1 MMQGF
6 IYSFEL
12 ELSNLYIYII
22 VGVSHMLVKL
32 LLVII
37 LFKIGTRQVYYGVA
51 VLYLS
56 VIFSIV
62 VFVLIGP
69 GYKNLIYRESQ
80 LVTYALYLMIAFN
93 CRSFQFRELSSLLFV
108 MFIVLLL
115 QNYWH
120 IVRQTIN
127 V

>member
-12 ELSNLYIYII
+12 ELSNLHIYII
-22 VGVSHMLVKL
+22 VGLSHLLIKL

-37 LFKIGTRQVYYGVA
+37 LFKIGFRQVYYGVV

-69 GYKNLIYRESQ
+69 AYKNLIYRESQ

-93 CRSFQFRELSSLLFV
+93 CRSFQFRELSSLLLV
-108 MFIVLLL
+108 MFIVLLT

-120 IVRQTIN
+120 IVQNTIN
-127 V
+127 I